1 MRPDGELHVSG
12 PVFPSI
18 DSHLRKGKN
27 GLIRWLTTTTLQ
39 DSAEIEG
46 PFLTRSKCFTTFRFR
61 GVSDTNHGKLLQT
74 SLETNART
82 RQI

>member
-1 MRPDGELHVSG
+1 MQPDGELHVSG

-27 GLIRWLTTTTLQ
+27 GLIPWLTTNTLQ

-61 GVSDTNHGKLLQT
+61 GVSDTNH
-74 SLETNART
+74 ARKIIT
-82 RQI
+82 DFIGDEWRRQI